1 MTQQQIKLQQ
11 FGETATRAEAGNY
24 EIIIDRPPEKGGS
37 GKGPMGGQVL
47 LMGVGGCFASTLFAA
62 AKERKIKVTGLK
74 INLSS
79 ELSTSTPARF
89 SKINIEVT
97 GGEFSEPESINKLI
111 DIAQKGC
118 ISINTVKQGLE
129 VLVENGLKG

>member
-1 MTQQQIKLQQ
+1 MAQQQIMLQQ
-11 FGETATRAEAGNY
+11 VSETATRAEAGNY

-62 AKERKIKVTGLK
+62 AKERNIKVAGLK

-79 ELSTSTPARF
+79 ELSTTTPTRF
-89 SKINIEVT
+89 SKITIEVT
-97 GGEFSEPESINKLI
+97 AGEFSEPASINKLI
-111 DIAQKGC
+111 SIAKKGC

-129 VLVENGLKG
+129 VLVENGING

>member
-1 MTQQQIKLQQ
+1 MAQLQINLQQ
-11 FGETATRAEAGNY
+11 VGETATSAEAGNY
-24 EIIIDRPPEKGGS
+24 EIVIDRPPEKGGS
-37 GKGPMGGQVL
+37 GEGPMGGQVL

-74 INLSS
+74 IKLSS
-79 ELSTSTPARF
+79 ELSNSTPARF

-97 GGEFSEPESINKLI
+97 GGEFSEPESVNKLI
-111 DIAQKGC
+111 NIAQKGC

-129 VLVENGLKG
+129 VFVENGLKG

>member
-1 MTQQQIKLQQ
+1 MAQLQIKLQQ
-11 FGETATRAEAGNY
+11 IGETATRAEAGNY

-74 INLSS
+74 IKLSS

-97 GGEFSEPESINKLI
+97 GGEFSDPDGINKLI
-111 DIAQKGC
+111 NIAQKGC

-129 VLVENGLKG
+129 VFVKNGLKG